1 MGPDLL
7 FLLLLFFRHPSS
19 SIAFTVISR
28 VHFCRDENAAW
39 PWQALGSAP
48 YWLNCFHY
56 GFLVLLPVCHE
67 LFLLLLLLFTAV
79 FLGCNMYLM
88 WDIYSWPHQWAAWQA
103 GMGGGGCGGGR
114 GSVKDLAVRRIPGG
128 SWNSP
133 AGSLHPFLMEAS
145 LHLSVST
152 AVTAFLSAGGALLN
166 QGWSKPGGERV
177 LGEGF

>member
-1 MGPDLL
+1 M
-7 FLLLLFFRHPSS
+7 
-19 SIAFTVISR
+19 VIPR

-39 PWQALGSAP
+39 PRQALGSAP

-79 FLGCNMYLM
+79 FLGCNTHLM
-88 WDIYSWPHQWAAWQA
+88 GDIYSWPHQRAAWLA
-103 GMGGGGCGGGR
+103 GVAWGGGWGD
-114 GSVKDLAVRRIPGG
+114 VKDSAVRRIPGG

-152 AVTAFLSAGGALLN
+152 AATAFLSAGGALLN
-166 QGWSKPGGERV
+166 QGLSEPEEVGGGVKPRI
-177 LGEGF
+177 LKLHLYLFIIKYYSNYS